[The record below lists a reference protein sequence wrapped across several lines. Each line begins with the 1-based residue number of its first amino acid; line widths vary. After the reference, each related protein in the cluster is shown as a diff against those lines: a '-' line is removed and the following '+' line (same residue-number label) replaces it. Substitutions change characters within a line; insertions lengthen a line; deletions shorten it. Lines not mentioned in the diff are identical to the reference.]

1 MVTTMFHSLIAC
13 VVILLY
19 LCMGVY
25 IGLGWVKN
33 LCDNTEIKKMSVAN
47 YCVHRS
53 AAHVFFGCLYTS
65 SYLLKSSVKSFGG
78 VSMVSV
84 IKETSHIIN
93 SNNKFHNQN
102 D

>member
-33 LCDNTEIKKMSVAN
+33 LCDNTEIKK
-47 YCVHRS
+47 CQLPII
-53 AAHVFFGCLYTS
+53 VFIAVMLIFFFFFLYINVFIVKLV
-65 SYLLKSSVKSFGG
+65 LLI
-78 VSMVSV
+78 VSG
-84 IKETSHIIN
+84 KKLN
-93 SNNKFHNQN
+93 SKN
-102 D
+102 